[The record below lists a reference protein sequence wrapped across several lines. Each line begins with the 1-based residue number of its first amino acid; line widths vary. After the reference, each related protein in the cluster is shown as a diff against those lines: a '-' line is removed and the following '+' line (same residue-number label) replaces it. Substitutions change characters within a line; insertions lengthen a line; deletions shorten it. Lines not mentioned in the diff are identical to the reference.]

1 MQSAH
6 NSRRQEKIVPRESAT
21 PVVRL
26 ECGDPAM
33 AGPLLKRGRVGAL
46 QNVIACRIETEGNS
60 ESFRE
65 QAKGTKIGSQRS
77 KVQTSELSE
86 LIFVFFVAFC
96 SFFLVATRCEQVTK
110 EMAGQEENDAGNS
123 A

>member
-1 MQSAH
+1 
-6 NSRRQEKIVPRESAT
+6 
-21 PVVRL
+21 
-26 ECGDPAM
+26 M
-33 AGPLLKRGRVGAL
+33 AGPLLNRGRVGAL

-96 SFFLVATRCEQVTK
+96 SFFLVATRREQVTK